1 MPPSLPCSK
10 KFWLQAQSLYVQIS
24 PLKRVNTVCGFKM
37 NSCSIRKLYYTVIL
51 TTGIIFLGG
60 GMVWVW
66 FCLQSLTSHNWNFIC
81 LIFLS
86 IFDVC
91 MLGDIF

>member
-10 KFWLQAQSLYVQIS
+10 KFWLQAQSLYVQNS

-60 GMVWVW
+60 DGLGLVLFTV
-66 FCLQSLTSHNWNFIC
+66 SHVSQLEFYMSNFPEY
-81 LIFLS
+81 F
-86 IFDVC
+86 
-91 MLGDIF
+91 